1 LSTAAGVTGQMSAS
15 DDAPDRGGV
24 MREPKNV
31 VVGLDGSTESDAA
44 LV

>member
-1 LSTAAGVTGQMSAS
+1 MAAGDA
-15 DDAPDRGGV
+15 APDGGGA